1 MSKKEFWLGM
11 AIITFCVG
19 FWSLVEPPVIEST
32 AKVRIVKIEEIECRT
47 SEEGV
52 VTCYEK

>member
-1 MSKKEFWLGM
+1 MSKKEFWLGI

-19 FWSLVEPPVIEST
+19 FWSLIEPLPSHTTIEV
-32 AKVRIVKIEEIECRT
+32 KINKIEEIECRT